1 MERLKNTLDKV
12 KKYFIDLFN
21 DIKGINKGNIKENIK
36 KRKYLISIALLV
48 LALLFTFNLRTSEN
62 ELLRDLE
69 IALKKGNTYSLRN
82 DVKVLEDNVKAK
94 ELKPLIDLYEK
105 DTARINNLI
114 KELREKGQSGVFTLV
129 KGNKSFINDYY
140 LEVNAIGIKVKSNFK
155 EASFYIND
163 EKLTENNVKRA
174 LIPGTYELR
183 GELNTEYGKVEKT
196 LQITAMENQEITM
209 DFDAVNINLTSNFTD
224 SNVFIN
230 GKDTN
235 KLVKDIVNYGPIPSN
250 LGVTLSLQREF
261 PWGIV
266 KSEDVM
272 VGGVPDIKIDLSIA
286 NDSLVNE
293 TKDII
298 QRFYESVF
306 LALNSKDESLII
318 LANDE
323 TKGKIYNELKEKAFL
338 LKNNYEIGDL
348 ETNIQSSEFK
358 YEEDNYVAQIVVK
371 LNYKVYKSIFTNSK
385 KDIETILFTRLKYVN
400 NQWLVDD
407 VQKVN
412 LDNPGWEE

>member
-1 MERLKNTLDKV
+1 MEWLKETLGKV
-12 KKYFIDLFN
+12 KNYFIDLFN
-21 DIKGINKGNIKENIK
+21 DIKNINKSNIKEKVIK
-36 KRKYLISIALLV
+36 IKYPLI
-48 LALLFTFNLRTSEN
+48 LALLTLVFLFIFNLRTSERD
-62 ELLRDLE
+62 LLRDLE
-69 IALKKGNTYSLRN
+69 VALKKGNAYTLRN
-82 DVKVLEDNVKAK
+82 DVKILEDNVKVR
-94 ELKPLIDLYEK
+94 ELKPLVDFYEK
-105 DTARINNLI
+105 DTARINNVI

-129 KGNKSFINDYY
+129 EDSKLFVTDYY
-140 LEVNAIGIKVKSNFK
+140 LEINAVAIKIKSNFDN
-155 EASFYIND
+155 ASFYINN
-163 EKLTENNVKRA
+163 EKIPENNVKRA
-174 LIPGTYELR
+174 LVPGIYEVR
-183 GELNTEYGKVEKT
+183 GELNTEYGKVEKK
-196 LQITAMENQEITM
+196 LQISAMKNEEISI
-209 DFDAVNINLTSNFTD
+209 DFDAVNINLTSNFND
-224 SNVFIN
+224 SKVFIN

-235 KLVKDIVNYGPIPSN
+235 KLVKDIKSFGPIPSN

-266 KSEDVM
+266 KSEDVI
-272 VGGVPDIKIDLSIA
+272 VKDIPDIKIDL
-286 NDSLVNE
+286 NMVNESLVNE

-318 LANDE
+318 LAHEE
-323 TKGKIYNELKEKAFL
+323 TKGKIYNELKQKAFL

-412 LDNPGWEE
+412 LDNQGWEA